1 MAQRLD
7 PAALERVSASV
18 GYRFKDPML
27 LAEALTHASAAR
39 RATGSGKRSN
49 ERLEFLGDRVLGL
62 VIADMLIHGFAEEP
76 EGSLSRRHTALVRR
90 ETLAEIAAELELG
103 DWLSVARSEE
113 DTGGRSN
120 PAILADACEAL
131 IAAIYLDG
139 GIEPADRFI
148 RRFWQ
153 PRLSIMIDPPRDPK
167 TALQEW
173 AQGRGLDLPAYSVR
187 GVTGPPHAPTF
198 EVEVGLPGYVAVTA
212 SGSSKRAAEQAAA
225 ESLLSTVSGRS
236 AAFGRRG
243 RTRGNR
249 A

>member
-1 MAQRLD
+1 M
-7 PAALERVSASV
+7 ALERLSACV
-18 GYRFKDPML
+18 GYRFRDPGL
-27 LAEALTHASAAR
+27 LSEALTHASAAR
-39 RATGSGKRSN
+39 RATAAGKRSN

-62 VIADMLIHGFAEEP
+62 VVADMLIHRFAEEP

-90 ETLAEIAAELELG
+90 ETLAEIAGELGLG

-139 GIEPADRFI
+139 GMEPADRFI
-148 RRFWQ
+148 RRLWQ
-153 PRLSIMIDPPRDPK
+153 PRLTLMIDPPRDPK

-173 AQGRGLDLPAYSVR
+173 AQGRGLELPAYTVR

-225 ESLLSTVSGRS
+225 ETLLATVSVR
-236 AAFGRRG
+236 APGRRS
-243 RTRGNR
+243 RSRSQR
-249 A
+249 P